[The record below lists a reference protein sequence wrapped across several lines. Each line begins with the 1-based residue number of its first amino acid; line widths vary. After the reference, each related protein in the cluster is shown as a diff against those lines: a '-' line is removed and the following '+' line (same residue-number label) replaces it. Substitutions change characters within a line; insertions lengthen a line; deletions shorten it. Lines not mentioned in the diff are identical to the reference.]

1 MISVWRHGPIFFNSF
16 NIHVKIA
23 RCDLVKLSFSLFQF
37 SYWSSMSRRRANH
50 LKKRVMP
57 PNLAKRL
64 NHLEKRVM
72 PNLAKKMNKT
82 VSIQIL
88 ES

>member
-1 MISVWRHGPIFFNSF
+1 
-16 NIHVKIA
+16 
-23 RCDLVKLSFSLFQF
+23 
-37 SYWSSMSRRRANH
+37 MSRRRPNH